1 MLEWWYIAQL
11 GFATAAGVLLL
22 LLGLIGRKP
31 SGFSLLLIG
40 LVEFGLGLQLVA
52 SLTLFILGERA
63 AVDTL
68 EFFGYLIVALMVPV
82 GAAIW
87 ALVERSRWSTV
98 VLGAAA
104 LTVAVM
110 LVRMQQL
117 WTGVAQF

>member
-1 MLEWWYIAQL
+1 MLEWWYLTQL
-11 GFATAAGVLLL
+11 VFATSAGALLL
-22 LLGLIGRKP
+22 LLGLFGRPP
-31 SGFSLLLIG
+31 SGFSLLLTA
-40 LVEFGLGLQLVA
+40 LVEFGLLMQLVA
-52 SLTLFILGERA
+52 STTLVILGERA
-63 AVDTL
+63 SVDTL
-68 EFFGYLIVALMVPV
+68 EFFGYLFVALLIPA

-117 WTGVAQF
+117 WTGVAQY